1 MHRFERSVDGEQAW
15 ELKKK
20 CYECGTCGTVK
31 VSHLK
36 IGRGSCSSCHHA
48 RQCHLTLSV
57 QRHNSGHD
65 LEDRGDQKR
74 LKQVQAA
81 LSFYTGSVDED
92 DEGQEDEESVMAQV
106 RDELRRAPADEWSD
120 TEAISVLEKATLLFA
135 RAAAKEVEGESPAC
149 RACSFVH
156 ACCSCC
162 DCANMHGCLP
172 WIVVGLV
179 V

>member
-1 MHRFERSVDGEQAW
+1 MRMEQIDEQKEQIRKLRDESLPAKTAQLFDLAVRAREAYRFGAALRLLEEGADEAYDTM
-15 ELKKK
+15 E
-20 CYECGTCGTVK
+20 
-31 VSHLK
+31 
-36 IGRGSCSSCHHA
+36 
-48 RQCHLTLSV
+48 
-57 QRHNSGHD
+57 D